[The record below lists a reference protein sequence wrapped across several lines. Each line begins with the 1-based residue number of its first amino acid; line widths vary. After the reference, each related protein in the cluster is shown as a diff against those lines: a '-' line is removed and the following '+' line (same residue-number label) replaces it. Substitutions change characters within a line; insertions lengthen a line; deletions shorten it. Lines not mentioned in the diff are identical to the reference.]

1 MVEFIDGTAKLL
13 LSQADMRL
21 PAAAAIAWPRRLPL
35 EAKGFAPVEPSAWD
49 LNFSEI
55 DESRFP
61 CFALAREAGRMG
73 GAYPALLVGADE
85 SAVEHFL
92 NGEISYPGI
101 ARLISSVL
109 EEYRGGAPS
118 SLDEAVAL
126 VEEGRRAADEKCKNF
141 SGGINS

>member
-1 MVEFIDGTAKLL
+1 MD
-13 LSQADMRL
+13 
-21 PAAAAIAWPRRLPL
+21 
-35 EAKGFAPVEPSAWD
+35 
-49 LNFSEI
+49 FSEI
-55 DESRFP
+55 DEKRFP

-126 VEEGRRAADEKCKNF
+126 VDAGRRAADEKCKNF

>member
-35 EAKGFAPVEPSAWD
+35 EAKGFAPVEPPAWD

-61 CFALAREAGRMG
+61 CFALAREAGRRG